1 MSTVGMSRNT
11 PDETVGKVASLY
23 AGPGHASNFTSTVND
38 YVSYRFVLNH
48 KVQMI
53 SSNGIP
59 DTESVAG
66 LLFVPSLEPEDP
78 CNNITASFVP
88 SNVTRYEDVS
98 EFGYSLIGLA
108 PWVTA
113 ECSSSYLNAARKAG
127 SHGLIFFQ
135 PSLNETDIP
144 PSSDDPRWSINDGN
158 QWRMENNYPV
168 YAIPGAAG
176 ATLISDLSH
185 FSDTGSN
192 ITTKGNSS
200 EAFAVQPK
208 SDRLF
213 ARVDIDTSSSGQ
225 MPSLWAFILAIAGTV
240 LVLSLLLVV
249 IYRLVLRKRR
259 DILLRRINDGQID
272 IEALTMTPMTA
283 PREVVDKMPL
293 YTYLE
298 IHPEEETTITRLN
311 TPDDDVTLASGY
323 NTAPSSPNE
332 HHHLGDAG
340 LKKPEPVYIKPE
352 EGDTDESQKAKYR
365 LSHTQTT
372 CAICIDDFVAG
383 SSLVR
388 ELPCGHIFDS
398 GCIDPFLIE
407 NSCLCPLCKKS
418 VLPPGSCH
426 IAVTNEMV
434 QREHFSR
441 RSRPTHNPLPLVVFF
456 LELFATTTT
465 DDLVTVQM
473 GALKYVEEIQKK
485 KQSDVIRFLLRV
497 RCWEL
502 RQLNAI
508 HRASRPS
515 RPDKARRLGYKAK
528 QGYVIYRARVRRGG
542 RKRPVPKG
550 ATYGKPTNH
559 GVNQLKY
566 QRALKSTA
574 EERVGRR
581 AANLRVLNSY
591 WINQDSTYKY
601 FEVICVD
608 PQHKA
613 IRRDARINWICAP
626 VHKHR
631 ESRGLTATGKKSR
644 GINKGHRYNNT
655 KAGRRHTWKR
665 QNTQSYWRYR

>member
-1 MSTVGMSRNT
+1 MSADTMASRSDSVN
-11 PDETVGKVASLY
+11 KVATLW
-23 AGPGHASNFTSTVND
+23 AGSGQASNATSSVAEN
-38 YVSYRFVLNH
+38 VAYRFVLDR
-48 KVQMI
+48 KVQTI
-53 SSNGIP
+53 SSNGMP
-59 DTESVAG
+59 DDGLVSG
-66 LLFVPSLEPEDP
+66 LLFVPTLEPHDP
-78 CNNITASFVP
+78 CYDITASSVP
-88 SNVTRYEDVS
+88 PNVTRYEDVS
-98 EFGYSLIGLA
+98 DFGYSLVGLA

-113 ECSSSYLNAARKAG
+113 ECSLSFLSAAQKVGTHAM
-127 SHGLIFFQ
+127 IFFQ
-135 PSLNETDIP
+135 PSDNETDIP
-144 PSSDDPRWSINDGN
+144 PDSNDSRWATNDGDK
-158 QWRMENNYPV
+158 WRMDNNYPV
-168 YAIPGAAG
+168 YAISGPAG
-176 ATLISDLSH
+176 ATLINDLSWY
-185 FSDTGSN
+185 SN
-192 ITTKGNSS
+192 KTPDSNRDEWT
-200 EAFAVQPK
+200 EDFALQTETN
-208 SDRLF
+208 RLF
-213 ARVDIDTSSSGQ
+213 ARIETGKETEGAS
-225 MPSLWAFILAIAGTV
+225 PSIWSFVLAIAGTV
-240 LVLSLLLVV
+240 LILSIILMI

-259 DILLRRINDGQID
+259 VQLQRRVNAGQVD
-272 IEALTMTPMTA
+272 IEALALNQMTVPQ
-283 PREVVDKMPL
+283 EVVNKMPL

-298 IHPEEETTITRLN
+298 INPPAEPTLPQDN
-311 TPDDDVTLASGY
+311 TSANPIDHDSGDKA
-323 NTAPSSPNE
+323 NSLPPNE
-332 HHHLGDAG
+332 NNHTQDEAG
-340 LKKPEPVYIKPE
+340 IQKPEAAMIKP
-352 EGDTDESQKAKYR
+352 GQNESRRSKYR

-372 CAICIDDFVAG
+372 CAICLDDFVSVNCLVDTYLIRIC
-383 SSLVR
+383 SSRDWSRWVN
-388 ELPCGHIFDS
+388 S
-398 GCIDPFLIE
+398 LIA
-407 NSCLCPLCKKS
+407 S
-418 VLPPGSCH
+418 VPHTTS
-426 IAVTNEMV
+426 A
-434 QREHFSR
+434 SR
-441 RSRPTHNPLPLVVFF
+441 RFPPRTFCDNDNRRPRT
-456 LELFATTTT
+456 A
-465 DDLVTVQM
+465 DKM

-542 RKRPVPKG
+542 RKRPAPKG

-601 FEVICVD
+601 YEVILVD

-613 IRRDARINWICAP
+613 IRRDARINWICNS

-644 GINKGHRYNNT
+644 GMNKGHRYNNT

>member
-1 MSTVGMSRNT
+1 MSTRNNS
-11 PDETVGKVASLY
+11 VGKVATLW
-23 AGPGHASNFTSTVND
+23 AGEGQASNSTSSVEEN
-38 YVSYRFVLNH
+38 VAYRFVLDR
-48 KVQMI
+48 KVQTI
-53 SSNGIP
+53 SSNSIP
-59 DTESVAG
+59 KDGLVSG
-66 LLFVPSLEPEDP
+66 LLFVPSLEPHDP
-78 CNNITASFVP
+78 CYDITASSVP

-98 EFGYSLIGLA
+98 DFGYPLVGLA

-113 ECSSSYLNAARKAG
+113 ECSVSFLSAAQKAG
-127 SHGLIFFQ
+127 THAMIFFQ
-135 PSLNETDIP
+135 PSDNETGIP
-144 PSSDDPRWSINDGN
+144 PDSKDSRWAMKDGDK
-158 QWRMENNYPV
+158 WRMENNYPV
-168 YAIPGAAG
+168 YAISGPAG
-176 ATLISDLSH
+176 TSLINDLSWY
-185 FSDTGSN
+185 SKATRDNKIYNSTKKLALQTDTN
-192 ITTKGNSS
+192 
-200 EAFAVQPK
+200 
-208 SDRLF
+208 RLF
-213 ARVDIDTSSSGQ
+213 ARIETGEETATSSTSVW
-225 MPSLWAFILAIAGTV
+225 SFVLAIAGTV
-240 LVLSLLLVV
+240 LMLSIILII

-259 DILLRRINDGQID
+259 AQLQRRVNAGQVD
-272 IEALTMTPMTA
+272 IEALALNQMTA
-283 PREVVDKMPL
+283 PQEIVNKMPL

-298 IHPEEETTITRLN
+298 IKPPTEATLLR
-311 TPDDDVTLASGY
+311 DDTSAS
-323 NTAPSSPNE
+323 SIE
-332 HHHLGDAG
+332 H
-340 LKKPEPVYIKPE
+340 
-352 EGDTDESQKAKYR
+352 
-365 LSHTQTT
+365 
-372 CAICIDDFVAG
+372 
-383 SSLVR
+383 
-388 ELPCGHIFDS
+388 DS
-398 GCIDPFLIE
+398 AD
-407 NSCLCPLCKKS
+407 K
-418 VLPPGSCH
+418 
-426 IAVTNEMV
+426 
-434 QREHFSR
+434 
-441 RSRPTHNPLPLVVFF
+441 
-456 LELFATTTT
+456 
-465 DDLVTVQM
+465 M

-542 RKRPVPKG
+542 RKRPVSKG

-601 FEVICVD
+601 YEVILVD

-613 IRRDARINWICAP
+613 IRRDARINWICNP

>member
-1 MSTVGMSRNT
+1 MSGTIMSHR
-11 PDETVGKVASLY
+11 PDSSMRPVATLW
-23 AGPGHASNFTSTVND
+23 AGPGQASNSTSAVD
-38 YVSYRFVLNH
+38 EGVAYRFVLDR
-48 KVQMI
+48 KVQTI
-53 SSNGIP
+53 SNNGLP
-59 DTESVAG
+59 RTGLVSG
-66 LLFVPSLEPEDP
+66 LLFVPSLESEDP
-78 CNNITASFVP
+78 CYDITASSVP
-88 SNVTRYEDVS
+88 ANVTRYEDVKDY
-98 EFGYSLIGLA
+98 GYSLVGLA
-108 PWVTA
+108 PWVSPT
-113 ECSSSYLNAARKAG
+113 CSLSFLDAAREAG
-127 SHGLIFFQ
+127 AHGMIFFQ
-135 PSLNETDIP
+135 PS
-144 PSSDDPRWSINDGN
+144 SSDTGLPPDSNNPTWKIDAEGK
-158 QWRMENNYPV
+158 WRLDHQYPV
-168 YAIPGAAG
+168 YVIPGPAG
-176 ATLISDLSH
+176 LTLINDLSWYSGKPPATKRDD
-185 FSDTGSN
+185 SDTQFVTQTEN
-192 ITTKGNSS
+192 N
-200 EAFAVQPK
+200 
-208 SDRLF
+208 RLF
-213 ARVDIDTSSSGQ
+213 ARIENEQGTEQ
-225 MPSLWAFILAIAGTV
+225 LPSLWSFVLAIAGTV
-240 LVLSLLLVV
+240 LILSLVLVT
-249 IYRLVLRKRR
+249 IYRL
-259 DILLRRINDGQID
+259 ILRRRRVGLQRRIEEGQID
-272 IEALTMTPMTA
+272 LETLALNQMKA
-283 PREVVDKMPL
+283 PQDVVDKMPL

-298 IHPEEETTITRLN
+298 VDPSRDSSFTQERASTDSKEHNAAETTNPPSPTEDNHSYHDTGLRKPPAAVIK
-311 TPDDDVTLASGY
+311 S
-323 NTAPSSPNE
+323 APN
-332 HHHLGDAG
+332 
-340 LKKPEPVYIKPE
+340 
-352 EGDTDESQKAKYR
+352 DTCRSRYR

-372 CAICIDDFVAG
+372 CAICLDDFVTG

-388 ELPCGHIFDS
+388 ELPCGHIFDAE
-398 GCIDPFLIE
+398 CIDPFLTQ

-418 VLPPGSCH
+418 VLPPGSFY
-426 IAVTNEMV
+426 ISVTNEMT
-434 QREHFSR
+434 FSSSNFRDNDNR
-441 RSRPTHNPLPLVVFF
+441 RPL
-456 LELFATTTT
+456 EA
-465 DDLVTVQM
+465 DKM

-601 FEVICVD
+601 YEVILVD

>member
-1 MSTVGMSRNT
+1 MSTRN
-11 PDETVGKVASLY
+11 DSVGKAATLW
-23 AGPGHASNFTSTVND
+23 AGEGQASNSTSSVEEN
-38 YVSYRFVLNH
+38 VAYRFVLDR
-48 KVQMI
+48 KVQTI

-59 DTESVAG
+59 KDGLVSG
-66 LLFVPSLEPEDP
+66 LLFVPSLEPHDP
-78 CNNITASFVP
+78 CYGITASSVP
-88 SNVTRYEDVS
+88 LNVTRYEDVS
-98 EFGYSLIGLA
+98 DFGYSLVGLA

-113 ECSSSYLNAARKAG
+113 ECSLSFLSAAQKVGTHAM
-127 SHGLIFFQ
+127 IFFQ
-135 PSLNETDIP
+135 PSDNDTSIP
-144 PSSDDPRWSINDGN
+144 PDSNDSRWAINDGDK
-158 QWRMENNYPV
+158 WRMDNNYPV
-168 YAIPGAAG
+168 YAIPGPAG
-176 ATLISDLSH
+176 TSLINDL
-185 FSDTGSN
+185 TWY
-192 ITTKGNSS
+192 SS
-200 EAFAVQPK
+200 ETPDDKRDNSTENFALQTK
-208 SDRLF
+208 TNRLF
-213 ARVDIDTSSSGQ
+213 ARIETGEETVTSSTNVWS
-225 MPSLWAFILAIAGTV
+225 FVLAIAGTV
-240 LVLSLLLVV
+240 LILSIILIIV
-249 IYRLVLRKRR
+249 YRLVLRKRR
-259 DILLRRINDGQID
+259 ARLQRRVDAGQID
-272 IEALTMTPMTA
+272 IEALALNEITA
-283 PREVVDKMPL
+283 PQAVVSKMPL
-293 YTYLE
+293 YTFLE
-298 IHPEEETTITRLN
+298 IKPPTEATLSQDGTSSIEHDSGDKTYSLSSNEDN
-311 TPDDDVTLASGY
+311 HAQDDTGIQ
-323 NTAPSSPNE
+323 
-332 HHHLGDAG
+332 
-340 LKKPEPVYIKPE
+340 KPEAAMIIP
-352 EGDTDESQKAKYR
+352 GQNDSCRSKYR

-372 CAICIDDFVAG
+372 CAICLDDFVAG
-383 SSLVR
+383 SSTVR

-398 GCIDPFLIE
+398 ACIDPFLLQ
-407 NSCLCPLCKKS
+407 NCCLCPLCKKS
-418 VLPPGSCH
+418 VLPAGSYY
-426 IAVTNEMV
+426 ISVTNEMALISLLPV
-434 QREHFSR
+434 PHTTSASR
-441 RSRPTHNPLPLVVFF
+441 RFPPRTFCDNDNRRPRT
-456 LELFATTTT
+456 A
-465 DDLVTVQM
+465 DKM

-601 FEVICVD
+601 YEVILVD

-613 IRRDARINWICAP
+613 IRRDARINWICNP

>member
-1 MSTVGMSRNT
+1 MSAATMSTRNDSVDKAAT
-11 PDETVGKVASLY
+11 LW
-23 AGPGHASNFTSTVND
+23 AGEGQASNSTSSVEEN
-38 YVSYRFVLNH
+38 VAYRFVLDR
-48 KVQMI
+48 KVQTI
-53 SSNGIP
+53 SSNSIP
-59 DTESVAG
+59 KDGLVSG
-66 LLFVPSLEPEDP
+66 LLFVPSLEPHDP
-78 CNNITASFVP
+78 CYDITASSVP
-88 SNVTRYEDVS
+88 LNVTRYEDVS
-98 EFGYSLIGLA
+98 EFGYSLVGLA

-113 ECSSSYLNAARKAG
+113 ECSLSFLSAARKVGTHAM
-127 SHGLIFFQ
+127 IFFQ
-135 PSLNETDIP
+135 PSDNDTGIP
-144 PSSDDPRWSINDGN
+144 PDSNDPRWTINDGDK
-158 QWRMENNYPV
+158 WRMDNNYPV
-168 YAIPGAAG
+168 YAIPGPAG
-176 ATLISDLSH
+176 TSLINDL
-185 FSDTGSN
+185 TWY
-192 ITTKGNSS
+192 SS
-200 EAFAVQPK
+200 ETPDDKRENLADNFALQTK
-208 SDRLF
+208 TNRLF
-213 ARVDIDTSSSGQ
+213 ARIETGEEPTTSSTSVW
-225 MPSLWAFILAIAGTV
+225 SFVLAIAGTV
-240 LVLSLLLVV
+240 LILSIILII

-259 DILLRRINDGQID
+259 AQLQRRVDAGQVD
-272 IEALTMTPMTA
+272 IEALALNQMTA
-283 PREVVDKMPL
+283 PPEVVRKMPL

-298 IHPEEETTITRLN
+298 IKPPTEA
-311 TPDDDVTLASGY
+311 TLPQDGTSENPIEHYSGDKTY
-323 NTAPSSPNE
+323 SLSSNE
-332 HHHLGDAG
+332 DSHAQDYAG
-340 LKKPEPVYIKPE
+340 IQKPAAAIIKSE
-352 EGDTDESQKAKYR
+352 QNDSCRSKYR

-372 CAICIDDFVAG
+372 CAICLDDFVAG
-383 SSLVR
+383 SSTVR

-398 GCIDPFLIE
+398 
-407 NSCLCPLCKKS
+407 
-418 VLPPGSCH
+418 
-426 IAVTNEMV
+426 AVPHTTSA
-434 QREHFSR
+434 SR
-441 RSRPTHNPLPLVVFF
+441 RFPPRTFCDNDNRRPRT
-456 LELFATTTT
+456 A
-465 DDLVTVQM
+465 DKM

-542 RKRPVPKG
+542 RKRPVSKG

-601 FEVICVD
+601 YEVILVD

-613 IRRDARINWICAP
+613 IRRDARINWICNS

>member
-1 MSTVGMSRNT
+1 MSADTMSSR
-11 PDETVGKVASLY
+11 DDSVDKVATLW
-23 AGPGHASNFTSTVND
+23 AGSGQASNSTSSVAEN
-38 YVSYRFVLNH
+38 VAYRFVLDR

-53 SSNGIP
+53 SSNGMP
-59 DTESVAG
+59 ENGLVSG
-66 LLFVPSLEPEDP
+66 LLFVPTLEPHDP
-78 CNNITASFVP
+78 CYDITASSVP
-88 SNVTRYEDVS
+88 ANVTRYEDVS
-98 EFGYSLIGLA
+98 EFGYSLVGLA

-113 ECSSSYLNAARKAG
+113 ECSLSFLSAAQKVGTHAMV
-127 SHGLIFFQ
+127 FFQ
-135 PSLNETDIP
+135 PSDNETDIP
-144 PSSDDPRWSINDGN
+144 PDSNDSRWATNDGDK
-158 QWRMENNYPV
+158 WRMDNNYPV
-168 YAIPGAAG
+168 YAISGPAG
-176 ATLISDLSH
+176 ATLINDLSWY
-185 FSDTGSN
+185 SN
-192 ITTKGNSS
+192 KTPDSKRDEST
-200 EAFAVQPK
+200 EDFALQTETN
-208 SDRLF
+208 RLF
-213 ARVDIDTSSSGQ
+213 ARIETGEETEGAS
-225 MPSLWAFILAIAGTV
+225 PSIWSFVLAIAGTV
-240 LVLSLLLVV
+240 LILSIILMI
-249 IYRLVLRKRR
+249 IYRLVQRKRR
-259 DILLRRINDGQID
+259 AQLQRRVNAGQVD
-272 IEALTMTPMTA
+272 IEALTLNQMTVPQ
-283 PREVVDKMPL
+283 EVVNKMPL

-298 IHPEEETTITRLN
+298 IDRPAEPTSPPGNTSANSIDHDFGDKTNSLSLNEDSHAQEE
-311 TPDDDVTLASGY
+311 
-323 NTAPSSPNE
+323 
-332 HHHLGDAG
+332 AG
-340 LKKPEPVYIKPE
+340 IQKPEAAMIKT
-352 EGDTDESQKAKYR
+352 GQNESCRSKYR

-372 CAICIDDFVAG
+372 CAICLDDFVVG
-383 SSLVR
+383 SSTVR
-388 ELPCGHIFDS
+388 ELPCGHIFDPE
-398 GCIDPFLIE
+398 CIDPFLTR
-407 NSCLCPLCKKS
+407 NCCLCPLWHQFCSSRDWPQWVNSLIAS
-418 VLPPGSCH
+418 VPHTTSASQRFPPRTFCD
-426 IAVTNEMV
+426 NDN
-434 QREHFSR
+434 R
-441 RSRPTHNPLPLVVFF
+441 RPRT
-456 LELFATTTT
+456 A
-465 DDLVTVQM
+465 DKM

-542 RKRPVPKG
+542 RKRPAPKG

-601 FEVICVD
+601 YEVILVD

-613 IRRDARINWICAP
+613 IRRDARINWICNS

-644 GINKGHRYNNT
+644 GMNKGHRYNNT

>member
-1 MSTVGMSRNT
+1 MSGAIVSRS
-11 PDETVGKVASLY
+11 PDTSMRPVATLW
-23 AGPGHASNFTSTVND
+23 AGPGQAANSTSSVEENIA
-38 YVSYRFVLNH
+38 YRFVLDR
-48 KVQMI
+48 KVQTI
-53 SSNGIP
+53 SSNGLP
-59 DTESVAG
+59 ETGLVSG
-66 LLFVPSLEPEDP
+66 LLFVPSLETHDP
-78 CNNITASFVP
+78 CQKSTASFVP

-98 EFGYSLIGLA
+98 DFGYPLVGLA
-108 PWVTA
+108 PWVSS
-113 ECSSSYLNAARKAG
+113 ECSLSFLDAAQKVGTHAM
-127 SHGLIFFQ
+127 IFFQ
-135 PSLNETDIP
+135 PSSNDTDIP
-144 PSSDDPRWSINDGN
+144 PDSNSPLWTIDDEEE
-158 QWRMENNYPV
+158 WRVHNHYPV
-168 YAIPGAAG
+168 YAIPGPAG
-176 ATLISDLSH
+176 ITLINDLSWY
-185 FSDTGSN
+185 SDQAPG
-192 ITTKGNSS
+192 IKRDVSS
-200 EAFAVQPK
+200 ETFEIQQDSK
-208 SDRLF
+208 RLF
-213 ARVDIDTSSSGQ
+213 ARIESGQ
-225 MPSLWAFILAIAGTV
+225 ETEKVPSLWSFVLAIAGTV
-240 LVLSLLLVV
+240 IILSLILIT

-259 DILLRRINDGQID
+259 SDFQRRINEGEVD
-272 IEALTMTPMTA
+272 IEALALNQMKA
-283 PREVVDKMPL
+283 PREIVEEMPL

-298 IHPEEETTITRLN
+298 IKVPQGATPPEGK
-311 TPDDDVTLASGY
+311 VLANPTENEYGDKT
-323 NTAPSSPNE
+323 NPSLPNE
-332 HHHLGDAG
+332 DNRPLDDAG
-340 LKKPEPVYIKPE
+340 LTKPQAAVVNPGPN
-352 EGDTDESQKAKYR
+352 DPCRSHYR

-372 CAICIDDFVAG
+372 CAICIDDFVPG
-383 SSLVR
+383 SSVVR

-398 GCIDPFLIE
+398 ECIDPFLTQ

-418 VLPPGSCH
+418 VLPPASH
-426 IAVTNEMV
+426 T
-434 QREHFSR
+434 Q
-441 RSRPTHNPLPLVVFF
+441 PLPPDVSLPRTFRDNDNRRPR
-456 LELFATTTT
+456 EA
-465 DDLVTVQM
+465 DKM

-601 FEVICVD
+601 YEVILVD

>member
-1 MSTVGMSRNT
+1 MMSHRPGSSVRPEAT
-11 PDETVGKVASLY
+11 LW
-23 AGPGHASNFTSTVND
+23 AGPGQASNSTSEVD
-38 YVSYRFVLNH
+38 ESVAYRFVLDR
-48 KVQMI
+48 KVQTI
-53 SSNGIP
+53 SSNGLP
-59 DTESVAG
+59 GTGLVSG
-66 LLFVPSLEPEDP
+66 LLFVPSLESQDP
-78 CNNITASFVP
+78 CYDITASSVP
-88 SNVTRYEDVS
+88 ENVTRYEDVKDY
-98 EFGYSLIGLA
+98 GYSLVGLA
-108 PWVTA
+108 PWVSP
-113 ECSSSYLNAARKAG
+113 ECSLSFLDAANEVGTHAM
-127 SHGLIFFQ
+127 IFFQ
-135 PSLNETDIP
+135 PSSTDPDLP
-144 PSSDDPRWSINDGN
+144 PDSNSPTWTIDAKPE
-158 QWRMENNYPV
+158 WRMEHQYPV
-168 YAIPGAAG
+168 YAIPGPAG
-176 ATLISDLSH
+176 ITLINDLSWY
-185 FSDTGSN
+185 SGNPPATKRDNPDTQSVTQTEN
-192 ITTKGNSS
+192 N
-200 EAFAVQPK
+200 
-208 SDRLF
+208 RLF
-213 ARVDIDTSSSGQ
+213 ARIENEQRTDQ
-225 MPSLWAFILAIAGTV
+225 MPSIWSFVLAIAGTV
-240 LVLSLLLVV
+240 LILSLILVT
-249 IYRLVLRKRR
+249 IYRIILHRR
-259 DILLRRINDGQID
+259 RVGFQRRLEEGQMSGID
-272 IEALTMTPMTA
+272 FDALALNQMKA
-283 PREVVDKMPL
+283 PRELVDKMPL

-298 IHPEEETTITRLN
+298 VDPSRATSFTQERVSADSREYTTAETTNPPSPTEDGHSDHN
-311 TPDDDVTLASGY
+311 TGLRKPAAAVINPT
-323 NTAPSSPNE
+323 PNE
-332 HHHLGDAG
+332 
-340 LKKPEPVYIKPE
+340 
-352 EGDTDESQKAKYR
+352 TRESRYR

-372 CAICIDDFVAG
+372 CAICLDDFAAG
-383 SSLVR
+383 SSVVR
-388 ELPCGHIFDS
+388 ELPCGHIFDAE
-398 GCIDPFLIE
+398 CIDPFLTQ
-407 NSCLCPLCKKS
+407 NSCRNTAKGHTSRDWPEWVNSLIASVPHTTSASKTFSSSNFRDNDNRRPLEADK
-418 VLPPGSCH
+418 
-426 IAVTNEMV
+426 
-434 QREHFSR
+434 
-441 RSRPTHNPLPLVVFF
+441 
-456 LELFATTTT
+456 
-465 DDLVTVQM
+465 M

-601 FEVICVD
+601 YEVILVD